1 MWPLLVEYF
10 ATFLRSERRWRRQKK
25 ILSQEKKPHF
35 FSTSAHYAKTLQNT
49 QPMGAKKILLTQD
62 KKNYSPTNEV
72 THPTET
78 PLYLWYD
85 VFMPP
90 FLLLFFGE
98 PPNISINPLML
109 YRIKIIILCC
119 WTITKT
125 YINHKSTN
133 QLHNKPKSWHV
144 S

>member
-1 MWPLLVEYF
+1 MNIFFYLGWVIFFLPPLVEYF
-10 ATFLRSERRWRRQKK
+10 ATFSGGTRVQPKNL
-25 ILSQEKKPHF
+25 HF
-35 FSTSAHYAKTLQNT
+35 FSTTAHFAKTLQNT

-90 FLLLFFGE
+90 SLLLFFGE
-98 PPNISINPLML
+98 LANNFNFSVNALKDL
-109 YRIKIIILCC
+109 NYYSVAGLLQRLTHTII
-119 WTITKT
+119 
-125 YINHKSTN
+125 
-133 QLHNKPKSWHV
+133 
-144 S
+144 